1 MNRGLMTSRDR
12 NRCGAPTTSTAWVYN
27 VFLPNTPPLH
37 PQAIAEDSKN
47 SVQRQLLE
55 RELTQCPETTHV
67 IPQAPV
73 IKSSEM
79 DCLTA

>member
-55 RELTQCPETTHV
+55 R
-67 IPQAPV
+67 
-73 IKSSEM
+73 
-79 DCLTA
+79 